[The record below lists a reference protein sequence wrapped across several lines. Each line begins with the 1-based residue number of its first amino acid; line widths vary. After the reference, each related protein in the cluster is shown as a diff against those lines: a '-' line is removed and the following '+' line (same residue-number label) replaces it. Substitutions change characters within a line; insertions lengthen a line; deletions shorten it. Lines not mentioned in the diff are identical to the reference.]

1 MLYAISLSAV
11 VGAPPSGGWWR
22 IFEARRGGRLL
33 HGWRGRRVREDRASP
48 RGRFVILGISS
59 TPSRPSSS
67 FMPVINNLT
76 EGGGI

>member
-48 RGRFVILGISS
+48 RGRFV
-59 TPSRPSSS
+59 
-67 FMPVINNLT
+67 
-76 EGGGI
+76 